1 MLEKLINNLIEHFY
15 LPLYLV
21 TWIVSVIR
29 YRRYF
34 DTPLKYLPM
43 IIIYTFFTELLG
55 VLIKYNNNFQFFSDD
70 RYTWHNVIIY
80 NIYQLVFFL
89 FFFEV
94 YRKVLIRRINKKM
107 ISYFN
112 IVCSLAYIVNAFIY
126 NPLHNQTTYAHIIGS
141 LMLVFIVVQYLRE
154 KYAEGNLQ
162 PLKFNLLFWISIGL
176 LVFYISFPFIL
187 ITYMLKVDIW
197 ILAYFRPI
205 LLGSIALMYA
215 FIIFGLLIGKRK
227 AFR

>member
-1 MLEKLINNLIEHFY
+1 MLEGLIDNLIEHFY

-21 TWIVSVIR
+21 TWIVAVVR
-29 YRRYF
+29 YRTYF

-94 YRKVLIRRINKKM
+94 YRKILKNKISKKI

-112 IVCSLAYIVNAFIY
+112 VVCILSYIVNAFIS
-126 NPLHNQTTYAHIIGS
+126 NPLHNQTTYAHIVGS
-141 LMLVFIVVQYLRE
+141 LMLLFILIQYLRE
-154 KYAEGNLQ
+154 KLKENYAQ
-162 PLKFNLLFWISIGL
+162 PLMYNLMFWISIGL
-176 LVFYISFPFIL
+176 LIFYIAFPFIL
-187 ITYMLKVDIW
+187 ITYLFKVDIW
-197 ILAYFRPI
+197 FLVYFRPI
-205 LLGSIALMYA
+205 LLSSIALMYGL
-215 FIIFGLLIGKRK
+215 IIFGLLIGKRL